1 MKQSI
6 AHIALVV
13 DDYDEAIKFY
23 TEKLDFT
30 LLEDTPQSETKRW
43 ILVAPKGAEECCLL
57 LAKGVGEEQRSR
69 IGNQTG
75 GRVFLFL
82 KTDDFWR
89 DYENIRA
96 RGVTFVREPKTE
108 DYGTVAVFTD
118 LYGNLWDL
126 VEFKEQQ

>member
-1 MKQSI
+1 MKQAI

-30 LLEDTPQSETKRW
+30 LLDDTPQSETKRW
-43 ILVAPKGAEECCLL
+43 VLVAPKGAEECSLL
-57 LAKGVGEEQRSR
+57 LAKGVGEQQRSR

-82 KTDDFWR
+82 RTDDFWR
-89 DYENIRA
+89 DYENYRSK
-96 RGVTFVREPKTE
+96 GVKFVREPKTE
-108 DYGTVAVFTD
+108 DYGTVAVFED

-126 VEFKEQQ
+126 VEFRHK